1 MLLIGNLYQIDIKI
15 IKTNGEEDP
24 NPTINIVSPDE
35 ELKEFALLPPGKVP
49 NMTVIHSHSHDNL
62 VVSGPVYLLKLSR
75 LKSFRALKFIGQI
88 GRFEGTKTLQIGEF

>member
-62 VVSGPVYLLKLSR
+62 VVSGHCIL
-75 LKSFRALKFIGQI
+75 A
-88 GRFEGTKTLQIGEF
+88 KTLQIEEF